1 MTNNTEILRTE
12 GLKRSYL
19 VNETKIDVLK
29 GINLTINN
37 QEFIAIMGKSGSG
50 KTTLLKLL
58 GMLDRPT
65 EGKVFFKGEDS
76 NSLRGDRLAMIRRRE
91 IGFIYQDYYLMD
103 SLSVRENIMLPKI
116 LDHSPV
122 EESITEAEKLADIMG
137 VRALLDKKIFELSGG
152 EKQRAAICRA
162 LMNHSDL
169 ILADEPTGNLDSA
182 SSETVM
188 EYLQMINKD
197 LKKAIGIHIMFVAI
211 AQISNLPQLIHAG
224 ALRTADEIVS
234 YLLFAPIDIFVVQSI
249 YFFGEEYAWRG
260 CLQGRLQNIFGKR
273 MGVILLGIIWEL
285 WHMPLWFQIS
295 EPGQGKLI
303 VLLVLM
309 RMPYVIALAVFLG
322 WAYMKTNNIWLCVLI
337 HGVNNA
343 AGSAFDSDLVT
354 VADTVESVSVF
365 DGIMTAVAVIV
376 MLLFLFTKEY
386 RKGKRV

>member
-1 MTNNTEILRTE
+1 MTNNTEILRTD

-58 GMLDRPT
+58 GLLDRPT

-76 NSLRGDRLAMIRRRE
+76 NSLRGDRLAIIRRRE

-197 LKKAIGIHIMFVAI
+197 LKKAVVLVTHDAYVASFCDRVIFVKDGNI
-211 AQISNLPQLIHAG
+211 EVE
-224 ALRTADEIVS
+224 LRKKEKNTADNGCRLYRSIYTVGKTKNTEKNNNTKKDDKTKEIQIDQNETQKEQ
-234 YLLFAPIDIFVVQSI
+234 ATDPGQEDQAQENQPID
-249 YFFGEEYAWRG
+249 
-260 CLQGRLQNIFGKR
+260 
-273 MGVILLGIIWEL
+273 
-285 WHMPLWFQIS
+285 QIQ
-295 EPGQGKLI
+295 ENQP
-303 VLLVLM
+303 
-309 RMPYVIALAVFLG
+309 
-322 WAYMKTNNIWLCVLI
+322 T
-337 HGVNNA
+337 
-343 AGSAFDSDLVT
+343 
-354 VADTVESVSVF
+354 TVENNQ
-365 DGIMTAVAVIV
+365 
-376 MLLFLFTKEY
+376 
-386 RKGKRV
+386 

>member
-1 MTNNTEILRTE
+1 MMAYMALICILTGLIILMIFGTGFFMEKFSESKYYKKHILAWNDCYCYIKKHGFRMLMQILLGIILIFNTFLMLRGT
-12 GLKRSYL
+12 
-19 VNETKIDVLK
+19 IHVLK

-58 GMLDRPT
+58 GLLDRPT

-197 LKKAIGIHIMFVAI
+197 LKKAVVLVTHDAYVASFCDRVIFVKDGNI
-211 AQISNLPQLIHAG
+211 EVQL
-224 ALRTADEIVS
+224 RKKEKQ
-234 YLLFAPIDIFVVQSI
+234 DIFCDKIMKAQ
-249 YFFGEEYAWRG
+249 
-260 CLQGRLQNIFGKR
+260 KD
-273 MGVILLGIIWEL
+273 IL
-285 WHMPLWFQIS
+285 
-295 EPGQGKLI
+295 KN
-303 VLLVLM
+303 
-309 RMPYVIALAVFLG
+309 
-322 WAYMKTNNIWLCVLI
+322 K
-337 HGVNNA
+337 
-343 AGSAFDSDLVT
+343 
-354 VADTVESVSVF
+354 
-365 DGIMTAVAVIV
+365 
-376 MLLFLFTKEY
+376 
-386 RKGKRV
+386 

>member
-58 GMLDRPT
+58 GLLDRPT

-76 NSLRGDRLAMIRRRE
+76 DSLRGDRLAMIRRRE

-169 ILADEPTGNLDSA
+169 ILADEPTGNLDRKTA
-182 SSETVM
+182 AKIFELLT
-188 EYLQMINKD
+188 ELQREFNM
-197 LKKAIGIHIMFVAI
+197 AM
-211 AQISNLPQLIHAG
+211 
-224 ALRTADEIVS
+224 
-234 YLLFAPIDIFVVQSI
+234 
-249 YFFGEEYAWRG
+249 
-260 CLQGRLQNIFGKR
+260 
-273 MGVILLGIIWEL
+273 
-285 WHMPLWFQIS
+285 
-295 EPGQGKLI
+295 LI
-303 VLLVLM
+303 VTHDEQ
-309 RMPYVIALAVFLG
+309 LA
-322 WAYMKTNNIWLCVLI
+322 
-337 HGVNNA
+337 HA
-343 AGSAFDSDLVT
+343 ADRILHMQ
-354 VADTVESVSVF
+354 
-365 DGIMTAVAVIV
+365 DGLWI
-376 MLLFLFTKEY
+376 EP
-386 RKGKRV
+386 